1 MKCKN
6 CGESEEGHFVGSM
19 LMNIKGCSKFI
30 KEVLKV
36 TNYYESVSKEE
47 QDKKESKNAH

>member
-36 TNYYESVSKEE
+36 TNNEV
-47 QDKKESKNAH
+47 NAREHGEIGCN